1 MDYHINKDGQTEGPL
16 ADTQIA
22 RRVLDGSLGP
32 DDLVWCEGWE
42 DWKSLRDSGLMPVE
56 VNTPDPAPLPS
67 EAEPQTP
74 AATTPPGPLFR
85 IKPPY
90 WATGFLLGG
99 LILHYA
105 YPILRVPGWGNPGIA
120 FLLGTGSI
128 MLFIWSV
135 AQFIHRD
142 TPLSPAET
150 AKVLIT
156 DGPYQYSRNP
166 IYAAMVGFTAA
177 FAAGYGTLPT
187 LAAPVA
193 LYFVLARVFI
203 AAEEK
208 KLLEQFGEDYRAYCA
223 KVRRWV

>member
-1 MDYHINKDGQTEGPL
+1 MEYHINKDGQTQGPL

-42 DWKSLRDSGLMPVE
+42 DWKTLRDSGLMPVE
-56 VNTPDPAPLPS
+56 VNTPDPALIPS
-67 EAEPQTP
+67 DAPPETP
-74 AATTPPGPLFR
+74 VPATPHSLLFR

-90 WATGFLLGG
+90 WATGLLLGG
-99 LILHYA
+99 LFLHYA
-105 YPILRVPGWGNPGIA
+105 YPVLRVPGWGNPGIA

-142 TPLSPAET
+142 TPLHPGEPA
-150 AKVLIT
+150 KFLIT

-187 LAAPVA
+187 LIPPVA

-208 KLLEQFGEDYRAYCA
+208 KLREQFGEDYQAYCA
-223 KVRRWV
+223 KVRRWM